1 MFKSNGGFTLVELIV
16 VIAILAILAG
26 VALPAYSG
34 YIEKANEAADLQILS
49 AVYTAAAASLAE
61 EGEAVSEITV
71 TNGAVVDEFRQTSRP
86 GVFACGNVLQVHDLV
101 DYVTEESQIAGEG
114 AAKYILSKEKNKDFG

>member
-26 VALPAYSG
+26 
-34 YIEKANEAADLQILS
+34 DLQILS

-71 TNGAVVDEFRQTSRP
+71 TNGAVATINGEAANAD
-86 GVFACGNVLQVHDLV
+86 FATYFDGNDIP
-101 DYVTEESQIAGEG
+101 DG
-114 AAKYILSKEKNKDFG
+114 LSASWSGGKWTVN

>member
-1 MFKSNGGFTLVELIV
+1 MFKKNGGFTLVELIV

-61 EGEAVSEITV
+61 AGTPVESISVNGDTV
-71 TNGAVVDEFRQTSRP
+71 TINGKAANADFATYFHGNDIPNGLSASWSEGKWTVD
-86 GVFACGNVLQVHDLV
+86 
-101 DYVTEESQIAGEG
+101 
-114 AAKYILSKEKNKDFG
+114 

>member
-71 TNGAVVDEFRQTSRP
+71 TNGAVATINGEAANAD
-86 GVFACGNVLQVHDLV
+86 FATYFDGNDIP
-101 DYVTEESQIAGEG
+101 DG
-114 AAKYILSKEKNKDFG
+114 LSASWSGGKWTVN